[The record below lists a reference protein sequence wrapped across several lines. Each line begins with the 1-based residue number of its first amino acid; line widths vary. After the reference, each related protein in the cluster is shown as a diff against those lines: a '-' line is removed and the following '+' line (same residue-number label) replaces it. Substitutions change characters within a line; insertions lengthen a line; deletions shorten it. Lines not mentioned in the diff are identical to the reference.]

1 MSEGENQMDL
11 KLFVQAI
18 VKYVLG
24 LVVVG
29 LLTFVPAGTLWYPGG
44 LLLMG
49 CLFGPMFVAGLILM
63 VWRPN
68 LLRERLAVR
77 ESEQEQRFVIAASG
91 LLFVAVF
98 VTAGLSFRFG
108 WLTVSGSVQHA
119 AAVVFLFAYALYGEV
134 LRENTYLSRTVKVQE
149 GQQVISTGLYGVVRH
164 PMYMAST
171 LLFLAMPLMLGS
183 LAAFVLMLLYLPL
196 IVMRIMNEESVLA
209 EGLPG
214 YKEYQGK
221 VKYRL
226 VPFIW

>member
-49 CLFGPMFVAGLILM
+49 CLFGPMFIAGLVLM
-63 VWRPN
+63 AWRPN
-68 LLRERLAVR
+68 LLRERLDVR

>member
-1 MSEGENQMDL
+1 MDL

-49 CLFGPMFVAGLILM
+49 CLFGPMFIAGLVLM
-63 VWRPN
+63 AWRPN
-68 LLRERLAVR
+68 LLRERLDVR

>member
-1 MSEGENQMDL
+1 MDL

-68 LLRERLAVR
+68 LLRERLDVR

>member
-1 MSEGENQMDL
+1 MDL

-18 VKYVLG
+18 TKYLLG
-24 LVVVG
+24 LVGVG

-49 CLFGPMFVAGLILM
+49 CLFGPMFIAGLVLM
-63 VWRPN
+63 AWRPN
-68 LLRERLAVR
+68 LLRERLDVR

-108 WLTVSGSVQHA
+108 WLTVAGNVQRMA
-119 AAVVFLFAYALYGEV
+119 AIVFLFAYALYGEV

-149 GQQVISTGLYGVVRH
+149 GQQVISTGLYGIVRH

-171 LLFLAMPLMLGS
+171 LLFLAIPLMLGS
-183 LAAFVLMLLYLPL
+183 LAAFALMFLYIPL
-196 IVMRIMNEESVLA
+196 IVMRIKNEEIVLA

-214 YKEYQGK
+214 YKEYQRK
-221 VKYRL
+221 VRYRL